1 MDLQL
6 ILRVIWRFRLLV
18 GVGLVLAIG
27 LAFLSYYKVSPG
39 AEGGTFQPREA
50 EEWESLSTLFVTS
63 EGFPWGSIGQTE
75 APKPGDPTTTP
86 NQLDPLHLTGL
97 AALYVRLSTS
107 DPVLNQMKREG
118 PIDGKLSAFPVTS
131 ADNGPAAE
139 LPMVTLSAI
148 SATPERAEAL
158 AKRHVNSFVSYIE
171 GEQKRAGIRGQQKV
185 VVQVA
190 RQPQPATLLVA
201 RKKTRPMVVF
211 VAVMIVVLGMA
222 FTLENLRPR
231 VRVVSSEN
239 LQPAVVEKP
248 IVRAAPTAG
257 NGAGNGNGTS
267 QPRRTPPPPSRPT
280 RSKSRRSA

>member
-18 GVGLVLAIG
+18 GVGLVLAIA
-27 LAFLSYYKVSPG
+27 LAFLSYYKVTPG
-39 AEGGTFQPREA
+39 AEGGTFTPRET

-63 EGFPWGSIGQTE
+63 EGFPWGIIGQTE
-75 APKPGDPTTTP
+75 PVKPGQPTTTP
-86 NQLDPLHLTGL
+86 NLLDPVHLTGL

-118 PIDGKLSAFPVTS
+118 PLDGKLSAFPVTS

-158 AKRHVNSFVSYIE
+158 AKRHVDSFRAYIE
-171 GEQKRAGIRGQQKV
+171 SEQKRAGITGKERV
-185 VVQVA
+185 VVQIA

-231 VRVVSSEN
+231 VRVISNED
-239 LQPAVVEKP
+239 LQPPVVEKP
-248 IVRAAPTAG
+248 VVRAAPAAR
-257 NGAGNGNGTS
+257 NGAGNGDGS
-267 QPRRTPPPPSRPT
+267 QPRRTPPQPT
-280 RSKSRRSA
+280 RRSSQPKSRRSA